1 MIRACIFDLDG
12 TLVDAFDAIT
22 TAMNDTLAHFAL
34 PPRSREEIVAKV
46 GHGSLYLVSA
56 FAPESRLEEFHGWY
70 KGRYLEVFRE
80 GTRLVPGALEALE
93 RLKGAGILTGVV
105 TNKPASFTHEA
116 LDFLGIDGLL
126 DSVACGDTY
135 GALKPDP
142 TMLLSSLEALGVAP
156 ADAVYVGDLPVDVE
170 TALAA
175 GVRPV
180 GVLTGIGR
188 REELLAAGA
197 VRVLDGVADL
207 TLEFLE
213 SLG

>member
-22 TAMNDTLAHFAL
+22 TAMNDTLVHFGL

-56 FAPESRLEEFHGWY
+56 FAPESCLEEFHGWY

-93 RLKGAGILTGVV
+93 RLKGTGILTGVV

-116 LDFLGIDGLL
+116 LDFLRIDGLL

-175 GVRPV
+175 GVHPV
-180 GVLTGIGR
+180 GVLTGIGT